1 MRQAASG
8 LPRPFWW
15 LWTSIL
21 IGRLGSFVAPFLVLY
36 LTAERG
42 YSASFAGLVAALFGA
57 GGAAASVVGGML
69 ADRVGRRTT
78 LLVAQVAAAGLTA
91 ALGFADQ
98 PLLIAVLACAAGAAS
113 SASRPVVQTVM
124 ADVVPPADRVR
135 AFSLYYWAI
144 NIGFGVAAASAG
156 FTSSYGYRWLF
167 LIEAAATLL
176 SALVIAVGLPETMT
190 EPAETD
196 GEGVDEKSAG
206 FRTVLRD
213 RPFLAAVG
221 LSFLL
226 IVVFQQAAAGL
237 PVAMDRDGL
246 TAAQYGLVISLNGI
260 LIVALQ
266 LPLGRRLEGS
276 NPGRLLVMAALLCGG
291 GFGLN
296 ALAEGAAVYA
306 IAVVVWTLGEIVHSP
321 VNMGLIARFSPSTAR
336 GRYQGIHALAWATAT
351 MAAPLCAGIVIDRFG
366 PDTLWAAC
374 TVLGVCA
381 AVGYWA
387 LLLRK
392 PDRHRHTPHPA
403 VPTEWPRRAPRHP
416 PRSTP
421 PHNPPTPRTTS
432 PEE

>member
-1 MRQAASG
+1 MRQAISG
-8 LPRPFWW
+8 LPGPFWW
-15 LWTSIL
+15 LWTSTL
-21 IGRLGSFVAPFLVLY
+21 ISRLGSFVAPFLVLY
-36 LTAERG
+36 LTTERG
-42 YSASFAGLVAALFGA
+42 YSASFAGLVTALFGA

-78 LLVAQVAAAGLTA
+78 LLVAHVAAAGLTA

-135 AFSLYYWAI
+135 AFSLYYWAV
-144 NIGFGVAAASAG
+144 NVGFGLAAASAG
-156 FTSSYGYRWLF
+156 FISSYGYRWLF

-176 SALVIAVGLPETMT
+176 AALVVATGLPETMT
-190 EPAETD
+190 DPADTE
-196 GEGVDEKSAG
+196 GEGVDEKSTG
-206 FRTVLRD
+206 LRMVLRD

-276 NPGRLLVMAALLCGG
+276 NPGRLLVLASLLCGG

-296 ALAEGAAVYA
+296 ALAGGAAVYA
-306 IAVVVWTLGEIVHSP
+306 LAVVVWTLGEIVHSP
-321 VNMGLIARFSPSTAR
+321 VNMSLIARFSSNTNR
-336 GRYQGIHALAWATAT
+336 GRFQGIHALSWATAT

-392 PDRHRHTPHPA
+392 PDRHRRTPHPTA
-403 VPTEWPRRAPRHP
+403 GTVRLRRTLRHP
-416 PRSTP
+416 PPSTP
-421 PHNPPTPRTTS
+421 PHTPPLPRTPS

>member
-1 MRQAASG
+1 MRQAVSG

-15 LWTSIL
+15 LWTSTL
-21 IGRLGSFVAPFLVLY
+21 ISRLGSFVAPFLVLY
-36 LTAERG
+36 LTTERG
-42 YSASFAGLVAALFGA
+42 YSASFAGLVTALFGA
-57 GGAAASVVGGML
+57 GGAASSVVGGML

-78 LLVAQVAAAGLTA
+78 LLVAHVAAAGLTA

-135 AFSLYYWAI
+135 AFSLYYWAV
-144 NIGFGVAAASAG
+144 NIGFGLAAASAG
-156 FTSSYGYRWLF
+156 FISSYGYQWLF

-176 SALVIAVGLPETMT
+176 AALVIATRLPETMT
-190 EPAETD
+190 DPADTE
-196 GEGVDEKSAG
+196 GEGVEEKSTG
-206 FRTVLRD
+206 LRIVLRD

-226 IVVFQQAAAGL
+226 IVVFQQTAAGL

-276 NPGRLLVMAALLCGG
+276 NPGRLLVLASLLCGG

-296 ALAEGAAVYA
+296 ALAGGAAVYA

-321 VNMGLIARFSPSTAR
+321 VNMGLITRFSPSTAR
-336 GRYQGIHALAWATAT
+336 GRYQGIHALSWATAT

-392 PDRHRHTPHPA
+392 PDHHRHTPTTA
-403 VPTEWPRRAPRHP
+403 TVPPRRAPRHP

-421 PHNPPTPRTTS
+421 PHNPPTPHTTP

>member
-1 MRQAASG
+1 MRQPASG

-21 IGRLGSFVAPFLVLY
+21 ISRLGSFVAPFLVLY

-42 YSASFAGLVAALFGA
+42 YTASFAGLVAALFGA
-57 GGAAASVVGGML
+57 GGAVASVVGGML

-91 ALGFADQ
+91 ALGFADR
-98 PLLIAVLACAAGAAS
+98 PLLIAVLACTAGAAS
-113 SASRPVVQTVM
+113 TASRPVMQTIM
-124 ADVVPPADRVR
+124 ADVVPPAERVR
-135 AFSLYYWAI
+135 AFSLYYWAV
-144 NIGFGVAAASAG
+144 NVGFGFAAASAG
-156 FTSSYGYRWLF
+156 FISSYGYRWLF

-176 SALVIAVGLPETMT
+176 STLLIAVRLPETMT
-190 EPAETD
+190 DPAETD
-196 GEGVDEKSAG
+196 GEDGHEKSAG

-226 IVVFQQAAAGL
+226 IMVFQQAAAGL

-276 NPGRLLVMAALLCGG
+276 NPGRLLVLAALLCGG

-296 ALAEGAAVYA
+296 ALAGGVAVYA
-306 IAVVVWTLGEIVHSP
+306 IAVLVWTLGEIVHSP
-321 VNMGLIARFSPSTAR
+321 LNMGLIARFSPNTAR
-336 GRYQGIHALAWATAT
+336 GRYQGIHASSWAIAA

-374 TVLGVCA
+374 TVLGVSA

-392 PDRHRHTPHPA
+392 PDRHRHTPHPTNA
-403 VPTEWPRRAPRHP
+403 TVRPRRHP

>member
-8 LPRPFWW
+8 LPGPFWW
-15 LWTSIL
+15 LWASIL
-21 IGRLGSFVAPFLVLY
+21 IGRLGSFVAPFLILY

-42 YSASFAGLVAALFGA
+42 YSASFAGLVATLFGA

-91 ALGFADQ
+91 ALGLADQ

-113 SASRPVVQTVM
+113 GASRPVVQTVL
-124 ADVVPPADRVR
+124 ADLVPPADRMR
-135 AFSLYYWAI
+135 AFSLYYWAV

-156 FTSSYGYRWLF
+156 FISSHGYRWLF

-176 SALVIAVGLPETMT
+176 STLVIALRLPETMT
-190 EPAETD
+190 NPADTERER
-196 GEGVDEKSAG
+196 GDEKSAG

-221 LSFLL
+221 LAFLL

-246 TAAQYGLVISLNGI
+246 TPAQYGLVISLNGI

-276 NPGRLLVMAALLCGG
+276 NPGRLLVLASLLCGG

-336 GRYQGIHALAWATAT
+336 GRYQGIHALSWATAT
-351 MAAPLCAGIVIDRFG
+351 MAAPLCAGIVIDHFG

-374 TVLGVCA
+374 TVLGACA
-381 AVGYWA
+381 AAGYWA

-392 PDRHRHTPHPA
+392 PDRHRHIPHSTTA
-403 VPTEWPRRAPRHP
+403 TVRPRRHP